1 MSLDIADLEK
11 FERGLEEADIDKM
24 ERILELIDPERLETG
39 LIDVDL
45 RWLER
50 ELTASAERMER
61 MLLEVP
67 RMKTRSKMERVAA
80 SEELQS
86 YVASS
91 DSNRYHRH
99 DCRWAK
105 KIATDN
111 RIRFSTSQ
119 EAQDRGYVPCG
130 VCKPS

>member
-1 MSLDIADLEK
+1 MSLDTEDLEK

-24 ERILELIDPERLETG
+24 ERILELIDPERLEPG
-39 LIDVDL
+39 LVDVDL
-45 RWLER
+45 VRLGR
-50 ELTASAERMER
+50 DLANSAERMGK

-67 RMKTRSKMERVAA
+67 NMISRSRVRRAG
-80 SEELQS
+80 SEERRG

-91 DSNRYHRH
+91 DSNRYHRF

-105 KIATDN
+105 KIVLDN
-111 RIRFSTSQ
+111 RIHFSSSR